1 MLIEVALIGKFV
13 YDLANRLIHDKVFRT
28 LGFLLFVLVLVGT
41 MFFWLAEGK
50 TFLDALYYSVRT
62 LSLNS
67 PDDVLSVSG
76 KIFSIIYILIG
87 CGVYITFI
95 LEAAKTII
103 SAHHD
108 FERKQAERKALRKAK
123 KEAKK
128 SAGTV
133 TSNN

>member
-1 MLIEVALIGKFV
+1 
-13 YDLANRLIHDKVFRT
+13 
-28 LGFLLFVLVLVGT
+28 

-62 LSLNS
+62 LSMNS
-67 PDDVLSVSG
+67 PDDELLSVSG

-108 FERKQAERKALRKAK
+108 FEKKQAERKALRKAK

-133 TSNN
+133 SSN

>member
-13 YDLANRLIHDKVFRT
+13 YDLVNRLIHDKVFRT

-41 MFFWLAEGK
+41 MFFWLAEGQI
-50 TFLDALYYSVRT
+50 FLDALYYSVRT

-67 PDDVLSVSG
+67 PDVDLSVSG
-76 KIFSIIYILIG
+76 KIFSIVYIVIG

-108 FERKQAERKALRKAK
+108 FEKKQAERKALRKAK
-123 KEAKK
+123 KDAKK
-128 SAGTV
+128 AGAV
-133 TSNN
+133 TSN